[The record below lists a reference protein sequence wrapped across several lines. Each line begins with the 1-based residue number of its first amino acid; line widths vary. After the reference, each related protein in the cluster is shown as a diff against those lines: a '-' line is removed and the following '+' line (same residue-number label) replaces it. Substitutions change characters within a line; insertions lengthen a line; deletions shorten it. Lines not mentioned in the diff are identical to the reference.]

1 MTRQSLA
8 FVKSKNTKPEKVVRS
23 ALFAIGKR
31 FRIHVKELPGSPD
44 VVLPRYKMV
53 IFVHG
58 CFWHRHPGCKF
69 AYVPKTNKEFW
80 STKFRQNQER
90 DVRNEM
96 QLKKLG
102 FHCVIIW
109 ECETKQPL
117 LLQNKLRLLFE

>member
-23 ALFAIGKR
+23 ALFAMGKR
-31 FRIHVKELPGSPD
+31 FRIHVKDLPGSPD

-69 AYVPKTNKEFW
+69 AYVPKINKEFW

-117 LLQNKLRLLFE
+117 LLQNKLRLLFK

>member
-23 ALFAIGKR
+23 ALFAMGKR
-31 FRIHVKELPGSPD
+31 FRIHVKDLPGSPD

-80 STKFRQNQER
+80 LTKFRQNQER

-96 QLKKLG
+96 QLKKQG
-102 FHCVIIW
+102 FQCVIIW

-117 LLQNKLRLLFE
+117 LLQNKLRLLFK

>member
-23 ALFAIGKR
+23 ALFAMGKR
-31 FRIHVKELPGSPD
+31 FRIHIKELPGSPD

>member
-96 QLKKLG
+96 QLKELG

>member
-23 ALFAIGKR
+23 ALFAMGKR

-80 STKFRQNQER
+80 LTKFRQNQER

-117 LLQNKLRLLFE
+117 LLQNKLRLLFK

>member
-23 ALFAIGKR
+23 ALFAMGKR
-31 FRIHVKELPGSPD
+31 FRIHVKDLPGSPD

-69 AYVPKTNKEFW
+69 AYAPKTNKEFW
-80 STKFRQNQER
+80 LTKFRQNQER
-90 DVRNEM
+90 DVGNEM

-117 LLQNKLRLLFE
+117 LLQNKLRLLFK